1 MTRFNAFAGAM
12 PAAVHAPRAARELR
26 RLGKFAVVGLSG
38 FIVDFAVL
46 NCSCSASGCPPG
58 RPTPARSR
66 QPSATPSSGTVPGT
80 FRESRRRPLTTQLA
94 QFFLVNLAGLG
105 INMLTFLGSHALIWS
120 HFFAPRW
127 SYNLAKATAAGS
139 GLVLELRRQPRLDLA
154 WTLNDVKTY

>member
-26 RLGKFAVVGLSG
+26 RLGKFAVVGLSH

-46 NCSCSASGCPPG
+46 NLLMFRLGLPAWEANTCSFTAAVSN
-58 RPTPARSR
+58 
-66 QPSATPSSGTVPGT
+66 T
-80 FRESRRRPLTTQLA
+80 FIWNRLWTFPESRRRPLTTQLA

-127 SYNLAKATAAGS
+127 SYNLAKATAS
-139 GLVLELRRQPRLDLA
+139 GMALFWNFGANRA
-154 WTLNDVKTY
+154 WTWRGL